1 MKAIAVNTG
10 QIISGA
16 GHLALIGWALFG
28 GAFRSEPLPFEVT
41 EVTAISAEDY
51 AALMDGPRAPDAV
64 ANIDTPEPPAEG
76 EGTPELTSDADA
88 APDVSQP
95 ESAAASEPDSAPDV
109 TDVAPPAEAE
119 VSDDPPVLDPPQD
132 DVAALIPEIA
142 PRPQPRP
149 APRVAPEPVAPPEP
163 DVQVDEVERQETAP
177 DENAETVQE
186 DTEAS
191 APEEATTEIVTE
203 AEENDVA
210 SAAPARSVRPRTRP
224 ARPEPEPEQE
234 QETQTAARPQT
245 DESAVNDALAEAMG
259 QAGGEGQGAPQG
271 PPLTAG
277 EKDALR
283 VAVQNCWN
291 VGSLSSEALRTTV
304 VVGVTMSED
313 ARPVTSSIRM
323 IDAMGG
329 GGAAAK
335 QAYEAARRAIIRC
348 GAGGF
353 DLPVEKYDHWR
364 DIEMTFNPEKMRIK

>member
-1 MKAIAVNTG
+1 MNTG

-51 AALMDGPRAPDAV
+51 AALMDGPRVPDAV
-64 ANIDTPEPPAEG
+64 ANIETPEPPAEG

-88 APDVSQP
+88 APDLSQP

-234 QETQTAARPQT
+234 QETQTTARPQT

-323 IDAMGG
+323 IDATGG

>member
-1 MKAIAVNTG
+1 MNTG

-95 ESAAASEPDSAPDV
+95 ESAAVSEPDSAPDV

-313 ARPVTSSIRM
+313 ARPVTGSIRM
-323 IDAMGG
+323 IDATGG

>member
-1 MKAIAVNTG
+1 MNTG

-132 DVAALIPEIA
+132 EVAALIPEIA